1 MPSDEHEQ
9 TLKGIAAGTSSGLS
23 ILGSLYILGRYW
35 YARHMK
41 AHASPVSTVHHVDV
55 TKELVHVLAWLDLV
69 GAAGRIFGVLPTE
82 TFKQSAGERPTAV
95 CKLQATVIMFG
106 DVAPIAW
113 NFVMALNLF
122 RWVCLGE
129 DQQLLQRHI
138 KGYILLTLCFALLV
152 ATLGLAFDVY
162 GDAGLWCWVVVPGD
176 RRRETYWKLGTLYI
190 WVLVGALAMGLLL
203 VLVKMDVQERLRG
216 VVNRDARLAYQ
227 GVVHNLT
234 VYILAFIVC
243 WSPAVV
249 DRGYSAIKNGED
261 LFLLSML
268 HASIVPLQGFVNA
281 VIYGKIHVWI
291 GRHLHGSAAHGAH
304 GGASSSVSKAT
315 ASDEALR
322 ADEARELEAQGR
334 QLGTA
339 TLFVTSFDMNWSPFP
354 PNLNDWIPAGSDLYV
369 FSLQHCVNVQL
380 VEQCIRR
387 HLLQINYPMGYRSIT
402 SLAGAQ
408 FRGPTQDATVCQI
421 VFINNTDIASGN
433 FQFHAADG
441 RMWAQ
446 RKAHK
451 DVVGIPLR
459 YFEASLAFV
468 SCNLTPSSPH
478 PNQQASVPDVPLS
491 AKHAATSAL
500 IHSFAMDADRAD
512 VDFPLLYHHTL
523 LAGNLNYNLS
533 RPRPELATAMDQAF
547 KAECLRRATDVAV
560 DAKLRNFITAQ
571 GELGRRRSGAEDSAG
586 AGAGA
591 GAAAPHA
598 LAASGPG
605 ARLEP
610 ASSNVPVEWNLLYLK
625 DRLSLGRASHSS
637 CSSNESDA
645 AYDEVYSATHDG
657 VPFTLLRSPP
667 PRQSSGSDSRRSSQC
682 SGSECCRSSCSSSSR
697 FDGTDDDSDE
707 LRVSEQLRNVIEIQ
721 IPETHALP
729 SDDEGS
735 GSPARTW
742 RRFLEELFPTRPAL
756 QRAQTTLR
764 PALKPGR
771 GNSTRGE
778 SKKISD
784 WLTKSQ
790 IAATSAQRKWQEL
803 IRHDELRIAMDAKE
817 VLCGFEEPAISF
829 LPSYPRRP
837 GASAS
842 YSLLQE
848 KSCKAAFADDGDAPS
863 YKDRILSHSLPDT
876 RSRLRNTR
884 YWLCEEILTSTHKP
898 VCSTYELE
906 VDRFFAFK
914 TSEADLSDL
923 RAGKFTLKEKTDI
936 QEFKIKL
943 VNLDANIWTYQPL
956 QRVGS
961 GGINALWRIR
971 SHAAPDASSNSVSD
985 RASVRSGQSA
995 DSTGDAEP
1003 TARPKPSAGNGNG
1016 GMGGLFGGSRKARRI
1031 ARSQSSRS
1039 LGGHSTTSGTGSTA
1053 SARRGRLDSL
1063 DSSAAVELVPVEPSS
1078 ISTVF
1083 PLPSEDVYALQRKVY
1098 EVAHSVQS
1106 GFQSSARDEAAEEA
1120 LLAYTNFRTVSWKE
1134 ATAHGVMHS
1143 AITKAVNGVVHVAVK
1158 IAGDRGQGGQGI
1170 LCIHERDLIAHAAPV
1185 IGEAEP
1191 IPFDVPLTW
1200 GGKHVGYLH
1209 GDILSGL

>member
-1 MPSDEHEQ
+1 
-9 TLKGIAAGTSSGLS
+9 
-23 ILGSLYILGRYW
+23 
-35 YARHMK
+35 
-41 AHASPVSTVHHVDV
+41 
-55 TKELVHVLAWLDLV
+55 
-69 GAAGRIFGVLPTE
+69 
-82 TFKQSAGERPTAV
+82 
-95 CKLQATVIMFG
+95 
-106 DVAPIAW
+106 
-113 NFVMALNLF
+113 
-122 RWVCLGE
+122 
-129 DQQLLQRHI
+129 
-138 KGYILLTLCFALLV
+138 
-152 ATLGLAFDVY
+152 
-162 GDAGLWCWVVVPGD
+162 
-176 RRRETYWKLGTLYI
+176 
-190 WVLVGALAMGLLL
+190 
-203 VLVKMDVQERLRG
+203 
-216 VVNRDARLAYQ
+216 
-227 GVVHNLT
+227 
-234 VYILAFIVC
+234 
-243 WSPAVV
+243 
-249 DRGYSAIKNGED
+249 
-261 LFLLSML
+261 
-268 HASIVPLQGFVNA
+268 
-281 VIYGKIHVWI
+281 
-291 GRHLHGSAAHGAH
+291 
-304 GGASSSVSKAT
+304 
-315 ASDEALR
+315 
-322 ADEARELEAQGR
+322 
-334 QLGTA
+334 
-339 TLFVTSFDMNWSPFP
+339 
-354 PNLNDWIPAGSDLYV
+354 
-369 FSLQHCVNVQL
+369 
-380 VEQCIRR
+380 
-387 HLLQINYPMGYRSIT
+387 MGYRSIT

-478 PNQQASVPDVPLS
+478 PNQQASIPDVPLS

-523 LAGNLNYNLS
+523 LAGNLNYSLS
-533 RPRPELATAMDQAF
+533 RPRHELTTAMDQAF

-571 GELGRRRSGAEDSAG
+571 GELGRRRSGAEDATS
-586 AGAGA
+586 
-591 GAAAPHA
+591 AAAAHA
-598 LAASGPG
+598 QTPNGPR

-645 AYDEVYSATHDG
+645 AYDEVYTATHDG
-657 VPFTLLRSPP
+657 VPFTLLRSPHP
-667 PRQSSGSDSRRSSQC
+667 HHSSGSDSRRSSQC
-682 SGSECCRSSCSSSSR
+682 SSSECSRSSCSSR
-697 FDGTDDDSDE
+697 FDGTDDDSEE

-721 IPETHALP
+721 IPETHTLP
-729 SDDEGS
+729 SLDES
-735 GSPARTW
+735 ESSASPSRTW
-742 RRFLEELFPTRPAL
+742 LRFLDDLFPTKPPL

-764 PALKPGR
+764 SALKTGR
-771 GNSTRGE
+771 NNSSRGE

-790 IAATSAQRKWQEL
+790 IAATSAQKKWQEL
-803 IRHDELRIAMDAKE
+803 IRHDELRIAIEAKE

-829 LPSYPRRP
+829 LPSYPRRL

-842 YSLLQE
+842 YSLLQQ
-848 KSCKAAFADDGDAPS
+848 KTCKAAFADDGDAPA

-884 YWLCEEILTSTHKP
+884 YWLCEEVLTSTHKP

-914 TSEADLSDL
+914 TSEADLSDI

-956 QRVGS
+956 LRVGS

-971 SHAAPDASSNSVSD
+971 SHATPDTGSSSVSD

-995 DSTGDAEP
+995 DSTTDPEP
-1003 TARPKPSAGNGNG
+1003 SASKTKPSASNSNSSSAI
-1016 GMGGLFGGSRKARRI
+1016 GGLFTSGRKARRPP
-1031 ARSQSSRS
+1031 RTQSSRS

-1063 DSSAAVELVPVEPSS
+1063 DSAAAVELVPVEPSS

-1158 IAGDRGQGGQGI
+1158 IAGERGQGGQGI
-1170 LCIHERDLIAHAAPV
+1170 LCIQERDLIAHAAPV